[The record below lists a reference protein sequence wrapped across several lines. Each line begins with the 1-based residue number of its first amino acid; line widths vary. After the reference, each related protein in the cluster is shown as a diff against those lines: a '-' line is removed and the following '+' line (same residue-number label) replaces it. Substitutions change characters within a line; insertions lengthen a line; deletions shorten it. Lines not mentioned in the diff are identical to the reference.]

1 MEQLDVERPFRILS
15 LDGGGSLG
23 VYSLG
28 VLAEIEAMLAPRPL
42 HEAFDLIYGTS
53 TGSIIGSL
61 VALGTPLGEIRNH
74 YFRLAPDVMSRW
86 LPKRKSQT
94 LRVHADAIFGGSK
107 FDAFSTDIGIVAT
120 HLSDNSPRIFK
131 RLTAQA
137 LGRRG
142 TFEPGF
148 GCTIA
153 DAVIASCAA
162 YPFFLPCR
170 VDTSQG
176 ESDLADGGFVA
187 NNPALFAL
195 ADALGPLG
203 QSRSAIRLLS
213 VGTGRFPEKRGLLL
227 RWLFR
232 LGYVRTL
239 TPLLVANTSTVP
251 PLRKALFSDIPWT
264 RIDDAF
270 PEEQYRTSFAE
281 SNPKTLAR
289 IYQLGRR
296 SFGEREAALRAFFGL
311 NDNPPHGQGSV
322 ATGRASVAV

>member
-1 MEQLDVERPFRILS
+1 MEQLDIEKPFRILS

-28 VLAEIEAMLAPRPL
+28 VLAEVEAMLLPQPL
-42 HEAFDLIYGTS
+42 HRAFDLIYGTS

-61 VALGTPLGEIRNH
+61 LALGTPVSEIKDH

-86 LPKRKSQT
+86 LPQRKSQA
-94 LRVHADAIFGGSK
+94 LRTHADGIFGQAK

-137 LGRRG
+137 LGRHR

-148 GCTIA
+148 ACTIA

-162 YPFFLPCR
+162 YPFFRPYR
-170 VDTSQG
+170 IDTSQG

-203 QSRSAIRLLS
+203 QTRSSIRLLS
-213 VGTGRFPEKRGLLL
+213 VGTGRFPQKRGLLL

-232 LGYVRTL
+232 LGFVRTL

-251 PLRKALFSDIPWT
+251 PLRKALFSDIPWI

-270 PEEQYRTSFAE
+270 PEEQYRSSFTE
-281 SNPKTLAR
+281 SNPKTLAG

-296 SFGEREAALRAFFGL
+296 SFGEREAEVRAFFGL
-311 NDNPPHGQGSV
+311 DDTPHNE
-322 ATGRASVAV
+322 

>member
-28 VLAEIEAMLAPRPL
+28 VLAEIEAMLAPQPL
-42 HEAFDLIYGTS
+42 HKAFDLIYGTS

-61 VALGTPLGEIRNH
+61 IALETPVGRIRKH

-94 LRVHADAIFGGSK
+94 LRTHAEAIFGSSK
-107 FDAFSTDIGIVAT
+107 FDAFLTGVGIVAT

-137 LGRRG
+137 LGRHR

-162 YPFFLPCR
+162 YPFFR
-170 VDTSQG
+170 AYRADTSHG

-195 ADALGPLG
+195 ADALGPLRRP
-203 QSRSAIRLLS
+203 RSAIRVLS
-213 VGTGRFPEKRGLLL
+213 VGTGRFPEKRSLLL
-227 RWLFR
+227 RCLFR
-232 LGYVRTL
+232 LGFVRTL
-239 TPLLVANTSTVP
+239 TPLLVANASTVP
-251 PLRKALFSDIPWT
+251 PLRTALFSDIPWI

-270 PEEQYRTSFAE
+270 PEAQYRTSFTE
-281 SNPKTLAR
+281 SNAKTLDG

-296 SFGEREAALRAFFGL
+296 SFGEREAELRAFFGL
-311 NDNPPHGQGSV
+311 
-322 ATGRASVAV
+322 